1 MTVLQKNAA
10 TGVDVGQLG
19 RTLGKALAIGA
30 IVVGMVFAVNS
41 TSEPQGLTPAQIEAA
56 NALNVADIGRPEAS
70 SAPFL
75 AGTSSPTHT
84 GRIAA
89 GGTAAAGTGAEKA
102 DLLFKQKAAAFGD
115 PADRIHRQ
123 KAADLAN

>member
-10 TGVDVGQLG
+10 TGVDLGQLG
-19 RTLGKALAIGA
+19 RTFGKALVIGA
-30 IVVGMVFAVNS
+30 IVVGVVFAVNS
-41 TSEPQGLTPAQIEAA
+41 TSEPEGLTQAQLEEAH
-56 NALNVADIGRPEAS
+56 ALNVADIGRLEAS

-75 AGTSSPTHT
+75 AGTSNPTHT
-84 GRIAA
+84 GRIVT
-89 GGTAAAGTGAEKA
+89 GGTAAVTQGERA

-123 KAADLAN
+123 RAADLGN